1 MFRNNHNSLNQT
13 SETIEMNSTTLSNLS
28 LLGGRALLA
37 AMFISAGF
45 SKIGGYGGTQAYME
59 SVGVPGLLLPAVIAL
74 EVIGG
79 IALLVGYQA
88 RIAALLLAGFTL
100 TAAILFHSDFSQPMQ
115 SILFSK
121 NLAIGGGLLLLF
133 AHGAG
138 DWALSAVARARRVT
152 A

>member
-1 MFRNNHNSLNQT
+1 
-13 SETIEMNSTTLSNLS
+13 MNAQPLSNAS
-28 LLGGRALLA
+28 LLLGRALLA

-45 SKIGGYGGTQAYME
+45 TKISAYSGTQAYME
-59 SVGVPGLLLPAVIAL
+59 SVGVPGLLLPAVVAL
-74 EVIGG
+74 EIIGG
-79 IALLVGYQA
+79 LAILVGYQTK
-88 RIAALLLAGFTL
+88 IAALLLAGFTL
-100 TAAILFHSDFSQPMQ
+100 MAAIIFHSDFSQPMQ

-138 DWALSAVARARRVT
+138 DWALSSVARARRVT